1 MDNGSSDDSLI
12 LVEQHYP
19 EVEIIALPENKGF
32 APAVN
37 LGIQQS
43 CSEYVVLLNVDTV
56 PRPDWLDNLVQAMD
70 ESPPEVGALAS
81 KMLSLSDPN
90 LIDDAGD
97 LLSWYGSAQKLG
109 TGQPAQNYVKA
120 GEVFSVCAG
129 AALYR
134 RTFLEEV
141 GAFDEHFISYLE
153 DIDLGLRGRLLGY
166 RYLYVP
172 TAEILHQS
180 HGAGLARSR
189 YVYLMT
195 RNRLALVLKSIP
207 TALLLRKAAMLLF
220 GQFYF
225 LIVYKKPFYSLAGML
240 SFLRHL
246 PHILKQRQEIQQRR
260 KVSNQ
265 ALEAMLASELGE
277 PRLRDIIR
285 NKLRMKRE
293 A

>member
-1 MDNGSSDDSLI
+1 VDNGSTDDSLA
-12 LVEQHYP
+12 LVKQHYP
-19 EVEIIALPENKGF
+19 EVEIITLPENRGF
-32 APAVN
+32 ASAVN

-43 CSEYVVLLNVDTV
+43 YSEYVVLLNVDTI
-56 PRPDWLDNLVQAMD
+56 PRPDWLANLVQTMD

-81 KMLSLSDPN
+81 KMLSLGNPN

-97 LLSWYGSAQKLG
+97 LLSWYGSAQKRG
-109 TGQPAQNYVKA
+109 TGQPAQNYIKA
-120 GEVFSVCAG
+120 EEVFSVCAG

-134 RTFLEEV
+134 RSFLDDV
-141 GAFDEHFISYLE
+141 GVFDQQFISYLE
-153 DIDLGLRGRLLGY
+153 DIDIGLRGRLLGY

-195 RNRLALVLKSIP
+195 QNRLALLFKSIP
-207 TALLLRKAAMLLF
+207 TALLLKKATTLLF

-225 LIVYKKPFYSLAGML
+225 LLVYKKPLHSLAGTL

-246 PHILKQRQEIQQRR
+246 PYVLRQRREIQRRR

-277 PRLRDIIR
+277 PRLRDIIASNLGLKR
-285 NKLRMKRE
+285 ND
-293 A
+293 